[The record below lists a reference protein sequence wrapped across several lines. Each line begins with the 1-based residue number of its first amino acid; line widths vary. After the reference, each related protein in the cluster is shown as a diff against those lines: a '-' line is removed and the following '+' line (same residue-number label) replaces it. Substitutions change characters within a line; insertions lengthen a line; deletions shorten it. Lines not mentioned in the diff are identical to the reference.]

1 MDKLLL
7 ERLLAAGVSQEEAES
22 IVRDVAADRR
32 EAEAA
37 ARQAGEES
45 VYDAQELDHMVEE
58 YDRMYGDYEEE
69 RAGVVCFGKGT
80 VYKNEDG
87 EPTGWC

>member
-1 MDKLLL
+1 MNKLLL

-22 IVRDVAADRR
+22 IVAAVAADRR
-32 EAEAA
+32 DAERA

-45 VYDAQELDHMVEE
+45 AYEAQELDHMVEE
-58 YDRMYGDYEEE
+58 YDRMYGDYAEEE
-69 RAGVVCFGKGT
+69 AGVTCFGMGT
-80 VYKNEDG
+80 VYKNDDG